1 MGKDA
6 GIVLNSNDLVDRFGF
21 EDGFLCFSFLHNW
34 FEKIGYNS
42 ILEGKDSYSH
52 FFYSSQALLLLALD
66 GYLLP
71 HLPRVLH
78 NALELPLHQ
87 NNPVAINHDWFHEN
101 AKNDDVDE
109 NGNILGLDFQVVVS
123 YSQLAELA
131 ELAYPVRG
139 KGYLMLFKAVLL
151 DLPSKEFY
159 EEFISERVILNHPT
173 LLTRKLLDEYIDNY
187 SDQDFEVASHLYYK
201 VEKLEEFHNFF
212 NLAKVL

>member
-1 MGKDA
+1 MDKDS
-6 GIVLNSNDLVDRFGF
+6 GIVLHSIDLVDRFGF
-21 EDGFLCFSFLHNW
+21 EDGFLCFSFLHSW
-34 FEKIGYNS
+34 LEESGYNS
-42 ILEGKDSYSH
+42 ILEDKDPYSH

-71 HLPRVLH
+71 HLPRVLY
-78 NALELPLHQ
+78 NALELPVYQ
-87 NNPVAINHDWFHEN
+87 NNPVAINHDRFYEN

-151 DLPSKEFY
+151 DLPSKVVFEKFT
-159 EEFISERVILNHPT
+159 SERVILNHPT
-173 LLTRKLLDEYIDNY
+173 LLTRKLLDEYTDTF
-187 SDQDFEVASHLYYK
+187 SDQDFEIASHLYHK